1 MRLDNQHFT
10 SLIFQ
15 GFKNIKNFIVL
26 TEKLTIIMKNN
37 KLSELSLTELNKQ
50 KKQLSGL
57 LIGSAV
63 VMLFLFGALL
73 YLTVKKQNF
82 VLLAVIPGC
91 MLAWL
96 PVAIKY

>member
-1 MRLDNQHFT
+1 
-10 SLIFQ
+10 
-15 GFKNIKNFIVL
+15 
-26 TEKLTIIMKNN
+26 MKNN
-37 KLSELSLTELNKQ
+37 KLSELNLTELNKQ

-63 VMLFLFGALL
+63 VMLMLFAALL
-73 YLTVKKQNF
+73 YLIIKRQNF

-96 PVAIKY
+96 PVAIKLGQLNAEIKLRSSETNSGL

>member
-1 MRLDNQHFT
+1 
-10 SLIFQ
+10 
-15 GFKNIKNFIVL
+15 
-26 TEKLTIIMKNN
+26 MKNN

-57 LIGSAV
+57 LIGGAI

-73 YLTVKKQNF
+73 YLIVKKQNF

-91 MLAWL
+91 MLTWL
-96 PVAIKY
+96 PVAIKLSQLNTEIKLRGSETNSNL

>member
-1 MRLDNQHFT
+1 
-10 SLIFQ
+10 
-15 GFKNIKNFIVL
+15 
-26 TEKLTIIMKNN
+26 MKNN

-57 LIGSAV
+57 LLGFTI

-73 YLTVKKQNF
+73 YLILKKQNF

-91 MLAWL
+91 ALTLL
-96 PVAIKY
+96 PAAIKLSQVNAEIKLRSSGIK

>member
-1 MRLDNQHFT
+1 
-10 SLIFQ
+10 
-15 GFKNIKNFIVL
+15 
-26 TEKLTIIMKNN
+26 MKNN

-73 YLTVKKQNF
+73 YLIVKKQNF

-96 PVAIKY
+96 PVAIKLNQLNTEIKLRGSETNSSL

>member
-1 MRLDNQHFT
+1 
-10 SLIFQ
+10 
-15 GFKNIKNFIVL
+15 
-26 TEKLTIIMKNN
+26 MKNN

-63 VMLFLFGALL
+63 VMLMLFAALL
-73 YLTVKKQNF
+73 YLIIKRQNF

-96 PVAIKY
+96 PVAIKLSQLNAEIKLRSSETNSGL

>member
-1 MRLDNQHFT
+1 
-10 SLIFQ
+10 
-15 GFKNIKNFIVL
+15 
-26 TEKLTIIMKNN
+26 MKNN

-50 KKQLSGL
+50 KKQLGGL
-57 LIGSAV
+57 LIGSAT

-73 YLTVKKQNF
+73 YLIVKKQNF

-96 PVAIKY
+96 PVAIKLSQLNTEIKLRGSETNSGL

>member
-1 MRLDNQHFT
+1 
-10 SLIFQ
+10 
-15 GFKNIKNFIVL
+15 
-26 TEKLTIIMKNN
+26 MKNN
-37 KLSELSLTELNKQ
+37 KLSELNLTELNKQ

-57 LIGSAV
+57 LIGSAI

-73 YLTVKKQNF
+73 YLIVKKQNF

-96 PVAIKY
+96 PVAIKLSQLNAEIKLRSSETNSGL

>member
-1 MRLDNQHFT
+1 MN
-10 SLIFQ
+10 
-15 GFKNIKNFIVL
+15 
-26 TEKLTIIMKNN
+26 NN

-57 LIGSAV
+57 LIGGSIV
-63 VMLFLFGALL
+63 LLFLFAALL
-73 YLTVKKQNF
+73 YLIAKKQNF

-96 PVAIKY
+96 PAVIRLSQLNTEIKLRSSETNPNP

>member
-1 MRLDNQHFT
+1 
-10 SLIFQ
+10 
-15 GFKNIKNFIVL
+15 
-26 TEKLTIIMKNN
+26 MKNN

-57 LIGSAV
+57 LIGGAI

-73 YLTVKKQNF
+73 YLIVKKQNF

-91 MLAWL
+91 MLTWL
-96 PVAIKY
+96 PVAIKLSQLNTEIKLRGSETNSGL

>member
-1 MRLDNQHFT
+1 
-10 SLIFQ
+10 
-15 GFKNIKNFIVL
+15 
-26 TEKLTIIMKNN
+26 MKNN

-63 VMLFLFGALL
+63 VMLLLFVALL
-73 YLTVKKQNF
+73 YLIIKKQNF

-96 PVAIKY
+96 PVAIKLSQLNAEIKLRGSDVNSNL